1 MLRRRWPVVLF
12 VPWTVYVWV
21 TRIVNALGDDTA
33 NVPLAVTLSL
43 SVLVPTVFVGVVLVR
58 SRDRALTGTEARL
71 WLATGGWTALVWLVR
86 GAEIVLSDHEVAFKI
101 VHVVVGGVSIALAAA
116 TMGVARRELAG
127 EPDDPT
133 DPAAGVGRPT
143 TRVSPPTGAGR

>member
-1 MLRRRWPVVLF
+1 MLRLRWPVVLF

-21 TRIVNALGDDTA
+21 TRIVNALGDDSA
-33 NVPLAVTLSL
+33 NKPLAVALSL
-43 SVLVPTVFVGVVLVR
+43 SVLVPTVFAGVVLVR
-58 SRDRALTGTEARL
+58 ARDRALTGPEARL
-71 WLATGGWTALVWLVR
+71 WLAAGGWTALVWLVR
-86 GAEIVLSDHEVAFKI
+86 GVEIVLSDHELPFKI

-127 EPDDPT
+127 APT
-133 DPAAGVGRPT
+133 DPTGPHA